1 MEAPTIKDI
10 QQKTIDLKID
20 NQKYRLTLSYGINL
34 KITIECLDK
43 KQSYENEFTSNE
55 ITKINRY
62 FLMCET
68 IKDISDEL
76 SSHLNDQTKIEFKDK
91 MLALKVIL
99 PSQKNNEADF
109 MLKLK
114 KKSLEEE
121 VNYLNERINE
131 QEKIINEQKII
142 ISNQGNDIKTLKDK
156 ISNLENKI
164 SNFENIFNSSKDA
177 IKVNNN
183 NDEKIRKLKQLI
195 GRNCNLILLYQMT
208 KDGSQCSTFH
218 DKVDNQGPTITLF
231 ESEDGYK
238 FGGYTSKSFN
248 QESTWIKDCDSF
260 VFNFINLNK
269 YPIKNKDY
277 YAIYHGL
284 KSDYGPEFYDILNNS
299 SDIKKGSIRVA
310 NYINKQDDL
319 KGGDDKFINKE
330 VLVYKVDFL

>member
-20 NQKYRLTLSYGINL
+20 NQKYRLTLSYEINL
-34 KITIECLDK
+34 KIIIECLDK

-164 SNFENIFNSSKDA
+164 SNFENIFN
-177 IKVNNN
+177 
-183 NDEKIRKLKQLI
+183 DEKIWKLKQLI
-195 GRNCNLILLYQMT
+195 GRNCNLTLLYQMT

-277 YAIYHGL
+277 DAIFHGF
-284 KSDYGPEFYDILNNS
+284 KSNYGPEFYDILNNS
-299 SDIKKGSIRVA
+299 SDIKKGSIRVEH
-310 NYINKQDDL
+310 YINKQDDL
-319 KGGDDKFINKE
+319 KGGDAKFINKE

>member
-1 MEAPTIKDI
+1 
-10 QQKTIDLKID
+10 
-20 NQKYRLTLSYGINL
+20 
-34 KITIECLDK
+34 
-43 KQSYENEFTSNE
+43 
-55 ITKINRY
+55 
-62 FLMCET
+62 MCET

-164 SNFENIFNSSKDA
+164 SNFENIFN
-177 IKVNNN
+177 
-183 NDEKIRKLKQLI
+183 DEKIWKLKQLI
-195 GRNCNLILLYQMT
+195 GRNCNLTLLYQMT

-248 QESTWIKDCDSF
+248 QGSTWIKDCDSF

-277 YAIYHGL
+277 DAIFHGL
-284 KSDYGPEFYDILNNS
+284 KSNYGPEFYDILNNS
-299 SDIKKGSIRVA
+299 SDIKKGSIRVEH
-310 NYINKQDDL
+310 Y
-319 KGGDDKFINKE
+319 
-330 VLVYKVDFL
+330 